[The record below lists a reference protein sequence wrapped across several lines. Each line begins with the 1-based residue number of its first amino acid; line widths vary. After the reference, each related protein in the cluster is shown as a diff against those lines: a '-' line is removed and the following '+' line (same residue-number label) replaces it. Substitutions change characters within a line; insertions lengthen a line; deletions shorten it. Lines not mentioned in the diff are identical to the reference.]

1 MHSVNKLS
9 ITDMEKEIFIS
20 YIIPCYNVEK
30 YLPKCMESMSRQRID
45 NGAGIEY
52 IFVND
57 GSTDGCLD
65 LLNAFAA
72 KDTRAKVIDQKNQGV
87 SAARNHGLKMA
98 TGKYIF
104 FLDGDD
110 FLTDEASQL
119 VYDVYMQKEV
129 DIIIPRAFMV
139 KENQLDE
146 KTIWEVY
153 PDKEKGFFTV
163 KEYTSI
169 SSCLPSSVKV
179 YKRDVL
185 LRNDILFDEDLKV
198 GEVYTFFLHALAH
211 SECVALT
218 TNCMFNWVVRDAGT
232 TKGINVTRDFQIINT
247 IHRLDEYS
255 AIFPFNIR
263 KEKSYHAG
271 LYTLG
276 NVFSIY
282 KYRDAKTD
290 AAEVLS
296 FLKSVVNDRVY
307 KQTLKYFISEEH
319 MLNGRFIEAAILY
332 YFPIRIALTLLRL
345 KSRIVHIIH

>member
-1 MHSVNKLS
+1 MDK
-9 ITDMEKEIFIS
+9 DIFIS

-30 YLPKCMESMSRQRID
+30 YLTKCMKSLSQQRID

-65 LLNAFAA
+65 LLKAFAA
-72 KDTRAKVIDQKNQGV
+72 KDVRAKVIDQKNQGV

-119 VYDVYMQKEV
+119 VYDVYMQKNV

-139 KENQLDE
+139 KEDRLDD
-146 KTIWEVY
+146 KKIWEVF
-153 PDKEKGFFTV
+153 PDKDNGLFTV
-163 KEYTSI
+163 KEFINI
-169 SSCLPSSVKV
+169 SSCLPASVKV
-179 YKRDVL
+179 YKRDLL
-185 LRNDILFDEDLKV
+185 LRNDIVFDEDLKV

-255 AIFPFNIR
+255 EEFPFNIR

-271 LYTLG
+271 MYTLG
-276 NVFSIY
+276 NVFSFY
-282 KYRDAKTD
+282 KYLDTKTD
-290 AAEVLS
+290 DVEVLS

-307 KQTLKYFISEEH
+307 KQTLKYFITEEP
-319 MLNGRFIEAAILY
+319 MWNGRFIEAAILY
-332 YFPIRIALTLLRL
+332 YFPIRIALMLLRL
-345 KSRIVHIIH
+345 KSRILIFLNTRK